1 MRVIGPTFFVIAFT
15 LIATPIFQA
24 GNGPPPRALASL
36 RPADEADGGPVR
48 ERLYSIDRRVANSA
62 TGTVRLHLGPRR
74 GNRSLLEV
82 GARIESLPAEVG
94 RVYRLWVVDDFV
106 NDGILIETF
115 RTDSKGN
122 ARFKANRRI
131 RDIQDYRRIVVTI
144 ETPRLKRDLA
154 SHGPTVMEGVQPLEG
169 E

>member
-1 MRVIGPTFFVIAFT
+1 MG
-15 LIATPIFQA
+15 PIFFIIA
-24 GNGPPPRALASL
+24 LAVTGTPRATAILSGLPPSPASH
-36 RPADEADGGPVR
+36 RPGDEADGGPMR

-74 GNRSLLEV
+74 GVRSLLEV
-82 GARIESLPAEVG
+82 DARFKSLPAEVG

-106 NDGILIETF
+106 SDGILIKTF

-122 ARFKANRRI
+122 AQFKAERRI
-131 RDIQDYRRIVVTI
+131 QDVQDYRRIVVTI